1 MKNMRF
7 VRLLIGAN
15 ENLIIFNQYVEIVP
29 SINSLGL
36 DDLDSIKLIGSVE
49 YTDSSWLD
57 VYNIKGHYYGVE
69 FKESWQT
76 ALLAY
81 YLQVSNFH
89 IIIQGKSKMKI
100 ENEIQF

>member
-1 MKNMRF
+1 MKNMRL
-7 VRLLIGAN
+7 VKLLVGAN
-15 ENLIIFNQYVEIVP
+15 DNLIIFNQYVEIVP

-36 DDLDSIKLIGSVE
+36 DDLSSIKLIGSVE

-57 VYNIKGHYYGVE
+57 VYNIEGCYYGVE

-76 ALLAY
+76 ALFAY
-81 YLQVSNFH
+81 YLQVSIFH